1 MGYEIGEENKN
12 KNIVLIENIT
22 LYINLWK

>member
-22 LYINLWK
+22 LYIDLWK